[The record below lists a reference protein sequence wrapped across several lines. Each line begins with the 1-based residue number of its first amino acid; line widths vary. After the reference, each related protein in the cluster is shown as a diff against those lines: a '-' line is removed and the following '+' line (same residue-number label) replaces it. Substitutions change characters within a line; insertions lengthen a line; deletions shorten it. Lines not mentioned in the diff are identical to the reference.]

1 MFYFIE
7 KKTKTIWHYA
17 FNSVLN
23 KKTKFLSI
31 PFIGFKDILVMIEW
45 PHPPFILNI
54 SNIQLPNINKSL
66 KGHEVKD
73 LTS

>member
-1 MFYFIE
+1 
-7 KKTKTIWHYA
+7 
-17 FNSVLN
+17 
-23 KKTKFLSI
+23 
-31 PFIGFKDILVMIEW
+31 MIEW